1 MSRELSGAIP
11 SMKPKLHVIVKD
23 MFLTV
28 RGFFIPFFMIGVCLT
43 LSAAAIA
50 VTVLVMIILE
60 RWTMVDSASL
70 HSVGIAIITGIAA
83 SGFISVVIEGGNNY
97 RWNQRR
103 QLILS
108 NYLRAVSSYE
118 FNIQGEC
125 VHPLIQVCQY
135 YHIKLDETKYCGLL
149 DEENFDEE
157 FEEEPELPNRF
168 VMLAEEYAK
177 LYPILQEVY
186 TNDKEYLKQREID
199 VLERLFNA
207 DQTIRRT
214 YITELTYL
222 CHEQQ
227 KGPKRTQWAVLHKL
241 FPDSLERTAL
251 EIELEQEVAHFVDV
265 MMQHTYL
272 QEEVNETLLKG
283 VDISVQHLYGGI
295 ADENWE
301 EHGGYDMVTD
311 ALLEALHIL
320 DGATEEDTCTDEQR
334 EKERHRHRQ
343 FISRRLSEAYQEIDT
358 YLSMLRKETLKEP
371 CYWVEGVLTKGM
383 LEQNTY
389 CLQEIQNQCQS
400 KSMEE
405 SEEFPDE
412 KA

>member
-43 LSAAAIA
+43 LSAAAIS

-60 RWTMVDSASL
+60 RWTMFDSASL

-97 RWNQRR
+97 HWNRRR

-108 NYLRAVSSYE
+108 NYLRTISSYE
-118 FNIQGEC
+118 FNIQSEC
-125 VHPLIQVCQY
+125 VHPLIQVCRY
-135 YHIKLDETKYCGLL
+135 YHIKLDETKCCGLL

-168 VMLAEEYAK
+168 VMLAEEYSK
-177 LYPILQEVY
+177 LYPVLQEVY

-227 KGPKRTQWAVLHKL
+227 NGPKRTQWAVLHKL

-251 EIELEQEVAHFVDV
+251 EVELEQEVAHFVDT
-265 MMQHTYL
+265 MMQHTVL
-272 QEEVNETLLKG
+272 ETILRAGTSGPSCVNARDWSFIVVRNRKKLIQMADANGSAAEPLKG
-283 VDISVQHLYGGI
+283 AALGI
-295 ADENWE
+295 LVCGD
-301 EHGGYDMVTD
+301 
-311 ALLEALHIL
+311 LERAF
-320 DGATEEDTCTDEQR
+320 AQA
-334 EKERHRHRQ
+334 KE
-343 FISRRLSEAYQEIDT
+343 
-358 YLSMLRKETLKEP
+358 
-371 CYWVEGVLTKGM
+371 YWVIDCSIAA
-383 LEQNTY
+383 QNMTLVAQTLGIGSVWLGTW
-389 CLQEIQNQCQS
+389 LQ
-400 KSMEE
+400 MERVE
-405 SEEFPDE
+405 RQR
-412 KA
+412 